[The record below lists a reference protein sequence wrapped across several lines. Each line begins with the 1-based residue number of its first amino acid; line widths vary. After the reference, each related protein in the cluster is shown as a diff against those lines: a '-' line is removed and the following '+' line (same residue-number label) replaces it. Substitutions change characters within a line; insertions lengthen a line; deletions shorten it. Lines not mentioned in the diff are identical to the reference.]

1 MRYARWLA
9 AALLSVTL
17 IGPAAAQSW
26 PDRAVKVVVPFPAG
40 GSTDVVGRALA
51 QRLTEA
57 LGQSFVIENV
67 TGANGNL
74 GAAQVA
80 KAKPDGYTLLF
91 STSGPAATN
100 KLLYK
105 TLAFDPLKDFTPI
118 GLVSGV
124 SLVIVANPK
133 VAATTLPELIAYAK
147 ANPGKLTYGTGGY
160 GAMGNMTGELFKLRA
175 GVDILHVPYRGS
187 ALATN
192 DLLAGAVDLCVDLQP
207 TYVPHVAA
215 GTLKAIAVT
224 SEDRAVQWPDV
235 ATVAETLPDFRA
247 VAWNGF
253 LGPAGLPA
261 DIVQKINAV
270 TTAYATSDD
279 GRSRLA
285 GLGMWPRPS
294 SAAEMAKTMADE
306 VERWRPVVEATKMV
320 LE

>member
-1 MRYARWLA
+1 MRVGRWFA
-9 AALLSVTL
+9 AALLGLGL
-17 IGPAAAQSW
+17 IGGAAAETW
-26 PDRAVKVVVPFPAG
+26 PARPVKIVVPFPAG

-57 LGQSFVIENV
+57 LGQSFVVENV

-91 STSGPAATN
+91 ATSGPAATN
-100 KLLYK
+100 KLLYPA
-105 TLAFDPLKDFTPI
+105 LAYDPLKDLTPI

-124 SLVIVANPK
+124 SLVIVAHPK
-133 VAATTLPELIAYAK
+133 VPATSLAELIAYAK
-147 ANPGKLTYGTGGY
+147 ANPGKLSYGTGGF

-175 GVDILHVPYRGS
+175 TVDILHVPYRGS

-207 TYVPHVAA
+207 TYVQHVAA

-224 SEDRAVQWPDV
+224 SDERAPQWPDV
-235 ATVAETLPDFRA
+235 PTVAELIPGFRA
-247 VAWNGF
+247 VAWNGL

-261 DIVQKINAV
+261 DIVQKVNATASAYINSA
-270 TTAYATSDD
+270 D
-279 GRSRLA
+279 GKARLDS
-285 GLGMWPRPS
+285 LGMWPRTSPPD
-294 SAAEMAKTMADE
+294 EMAKTMAEE
-306 VERWRPVVEATKMV
+306 VERWRPVVQATGMK